1 MEENLKHLR
10 ILTIRFDLPIRYE
23 ELSKFRGAI
32 INLTKE
38 KNDFF
43 HNHSETGVI
52 YRYPKIQYKKL
63 GGKAALVC
71 IDEGTEA
78 IHDFFAGFHEPFIFG
93 DNEVELKVEDIK
105 ASQYNIGVWDS
116 SFDYK
121 LANWLPLNQEN
132 YQKYNEVES
141 YHEKI
146 QILESV
152 LLGNLLTFCEGI
164 GLNAERPV
172 KAAIKRIVSEKKIKY
187 RGTLMQAYD
196 VDIKTNLSIP
206 NFIGLGKGSGL
217 GYGVVTASL
226 SRQTSSQQTK
236 DTNKNNPKNQ

>member
-1 MEENLKHLR
+1 MEDILKHLR

-43 HNHSETGVI
+43 HNHSDTGLI

-78 IHDFFAGFHEPFIFG
+78 IHDFFAGFHKPFILG
-93 DNEVELKVEDIK
+93 DQEVELKVEDIK
-105 ASQYNIGVWDS
+105 ASQYNVGVWES
-116 SFDYK
+116 SFDYQ

-141 YHEKI
+141 YHEKMK
-146 QILESV
+146 ILEGV
-152 LLGNLLTFCEGI
+152 LMGNLLTFCEGI
-164 GLNAERPV
+164 DIAPERPI
-172 KAAIKRIVSEKKIKY
+172 KAAITRIVSEKKIKY

-217 GYGVVTASL
+217 GYGVVTVMRSKMK
-226 SRQTSSQQTK
+226 QI
-236 DTNKNNPKNQ
+236 

>member
-1 MEENLKHLR
+1 MEDNYKRLR

-23 ELSKFRGAI
+23 ELSRFRGAI

-43 HNHSETGVI
+43 HNHTETGVI

-78 IHDFFAGFHEPFIFG
+78 IHDFFAGFHQPFILG
-93 DNEVELKVEDIK
+93 TEVTELKVEDIK
-105 ASQYNIGVWDS
+105 ANQFNVGVWDS
-116 SFDYK
+116 SFEYQ

-132 YQKYNEVES
+132 YLKYNEVES
-141 YHEKI
+141 YHEKM

-152 LLGNLLTFCEGI
+152 LMGNLLTFCEGI
-164 GLNAERPV
+164 GIAPERPL
-172 KAAIKRIVSEKKIKY
+172 KAAITRIVNEKKLKY
-187 RGTLMQAYD
+187 RGQLMQAYD

-206 NFIGLGKGSGL
+206 DFIGLGKGSGL

-226 SRQTSSQQTK
+226 PRQTRSQQTK
-236 DTNKNNPKNQ
+236 DTNKNNPKIQ

>member
-1 MEENLKHLR
+1 MEERFKHLR

-32 INLTKE
+32 IHLTKE

-52 YRYPKIQYKKL
+52 YRYPKIQYKTL

-71 IDEGTEA
+71 LDEGTEA

-93 DNEVELKVEDIK
+93 DKQTELKVEDIK
-105 ASQYNIGVWDS
+105 AHQFNVGVWEN
-116 SFDYK
+116 SFEYQ
-121 LANWLPLNQEN
+121 LANWLPLNQDN
-132 YQKYNEVES
+132 YLKYNEVES
-141 YHEKI
+141 YHEKM

-152 LLGNLLTFCEGI
+152 LLGNLLTFCESIGI
-164 GLNAERPV
+164 ASERPI
-172 KAAIKRIVSEKKIKY
+172 KAAITRIVNEKRIKY
-187 RGTLMQAYD
+187 RGQFMQAYD

-217 GYGVVTASL
+217 GYGVATASPP
-226 SRQTSSQQTK
+226 RQTRSQQTK
-236 DTNKNNPKNQ
+236 GTNKNNPKI